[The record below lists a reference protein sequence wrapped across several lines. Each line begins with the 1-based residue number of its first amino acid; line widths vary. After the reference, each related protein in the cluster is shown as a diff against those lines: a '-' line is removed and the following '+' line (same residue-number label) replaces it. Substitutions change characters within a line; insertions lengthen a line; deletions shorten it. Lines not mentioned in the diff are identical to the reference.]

1 MPPAAIRRPV
11 TITSWLLMSI
21 VCLALSPLLIG
32 AAWLWST
39 ASGHPQPLIFTRLTV
54 RYFALELV
62 TLVACGA
69 LWIASGAG
77 LMMSSEPFQ
86 RAHFRLLRWFV
97 RSFTRQWYALLQIGL
112 APGGGADAV
121 QALSAERPLLLFSR
135 HAGPGDTIV
144 LLDQLLTRFRR
155 LPSVVFKQTI
165 VLDPCVDL
173 IGHRLPHAILNT
185 ADPARCEARIEE
197 VSGGLGER
205 GVLLLFPEGGNF
217 TPERR
222 RAAIGKLWRKGR
234 RNEAAQAEQME
245 HVLPPRPSG
254 ALAALRGN
262 PDADVIFAAHRG
274 LGLAAFPRQLW
285 RAAPL
290 GRTLSTKMWLTRADE
305 RPDDPGQQ
313 VAWLY
318 ESWKRID
325 DWVQEQGE
333 DSPRMEESGRG
344 VPAS

>member
-32 AAWLWST
+32 GAWLWSKI
-39 ASGHPQPLIFTRLTV
+39 SRRPQPLIFTRLAV

-62 TLVACGA
+62 TLVACGG

-77 LMMSSEPFQ
+77 LLMSTRPLQ
-86 RAHFRLLRWFV
+86 RLHFGLLRWFV
-97 RSFTRQWYALLQIGL
+97 RSFARQWCELLQIEL
-112 APGGGADAV
+112 APGGSDEAV
-121 QALSAERPLLLFSR
+121 QALHGARPLLLFSR
-135 HAGPGDTIV
+135 HAGPGDTVV
-144 LLDQLLTRFRR
+144 LLDQLLARFRR

-165 VLDPCVDL
+165 ALDPCIDL

-185 ADPARCEARIEE
+185 ADPADSEARIEA
-197 VSGGLGER
+197 VAGGLGER

-217 TPERR
+217 TPQRR
-222 RAAIGKLWRKGR
+222 RAAIGKLWKKGL

-254 ALAALRGN
+254 ALAALRGS
-262 PDADVIFAAHRG
+262 PEADVIFAAHTG

-290 GRTLSTKMWLTRADE
+290 RRTLRTQMWLTRADD
-305 RPDDPGQQ
+305 RPGDPDQQ

-318 ESWKRID
+318 ESWKLID
-325 DWVQEQGE
+325 DWVREQGE
-333 DSPRMEESGRG
+333 ESPSLEESGRG
-344 VPAS
+344 LPAS